1 MGHSKTSTF
10 RHDIAAHLVVFQAL
24 TLAVVAWVGSIGSVH
39 ARESRDFA
47 ATRQLAQVNTRTTIQ
62 GELICTLAEANNGR
76 ACPLQL
82 KNAANGDILNVADS
96 HAAMR
101 LFQDGKTQ
109 VVATGEINGGRF
121 RILSIR
127 AE

>member
-1 MGHSKTSTF
+1 MGRSTAF
-10 RHDIAAHLVVFQAL
+10 RHDVAAHLVVFQAL
-24 TLAVVAWVGSIGSVH
+24 TLAVVAWISTIGSVQ
-39 ARESRDFA
+39 AREGRDFA
-47 ATRQLAQVNTRTTIQ
+47 ATRQLTQTNNRTTIA
-62 GELICTLAEANNGR
+62 GELKCTLSESNNGQ

-82 KNAANGDILNVADS
+82 KSAENGETYNVSNS

-109 VVATGEINGGRF
+109 VVAMGEISGGRF
-121 RILSIR
+121 RVISIR

>member
-1 MGHSKTSTF
+1 MGRSTAF

-24 TLAVVAWVGSIGSVH
+24 TLAVVAWISTIGSVQ

-47 ATRQLAQVNTRTTIQ
+47 ATRQLAQINTRTTIR
-62 GELICTLAEANNGR
+62 GELKCTLAEANNGR

-82 KNAANGDILNVADS
+82 HSAEKGEIYNVSNS

-109 VVATGEINGGRF
+109 VVATGEISGGQLRV
-121 RILSIR
+121 LSIR